1 MLEAARADIN
11 EQLAATP
18 TTTTNAEFEGPD
30 VDG

>member
-1 MLEAARADIN
+1 MLKAFGVDTN